1 MFGNSHSSETVFP
14 MRTLTFL
21 AAILSISALPVQ
33 VQAQTSSQTPVPVK
47 YEALDQYAD
56 YLATNDAC
64 MSTGANYKARIEA
77 LLTAKLDVMKYM
89 LARPDAPQELKKELT
104 EVVKGT
110 EPRQISLT
118 TRAARAQAL
127 KNQGPQKVKETCAA
141 LHKALEE
148 EAKGV
153 SALFEQIKS
162 MPLK

>member
-1 MFGNSHSSETVFP
+1 

-21 AAILSISALPVQ
+21 AAMWSFVALPI
-33 VQAQTSSQTPVPVK
+33 QAQVPTQTQAPAPVK
-47 YEALDQYAD
+47 YEALDQYAE

-110 EPRQISLT
+110 EPRQISPT
-118 TRAARAQAL
+118 TRAARATAL
-127 KNQGPQKVKETCAA
+127 KQQGAQKVKATCEA
-141 LHKALEE
+141 LHRALDD

-153 SALFEQIKS
+153 AALFEQIKS